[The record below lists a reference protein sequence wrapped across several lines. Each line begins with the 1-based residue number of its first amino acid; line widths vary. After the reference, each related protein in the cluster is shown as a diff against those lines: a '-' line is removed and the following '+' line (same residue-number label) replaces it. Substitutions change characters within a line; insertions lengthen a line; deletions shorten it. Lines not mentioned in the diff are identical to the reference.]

1 MVVSAGYSKKSLI
14 QKLGIREGF
23 KIAIINAPV
32 DYAKKLGKLPLDV
45 VVRDTASEGKFDFIH
60 FFTKN
65 QNQLET
71 EFPRFKNKISQN
83 GMLWIS
89 WPKQTSRE
97 KSDLNDNVVRKIG
110 LDNEMVDVKVAA
122 IDETWSGLK
131 FVFRIKDR
139 KSNPQSLK

>member
-1 MVVSAGYSKKSLI
+1 MSAGYSKKSLI
-14 QKLGIREGF
+14 QKLGIREGS
-23 KIAIINAPV
+23 KIAIINAPE

-45 VVRDTASEGKFDFIH
+45 VVRGSASEGKFDFIH

-65 QNQLET
+65 QHQLEK
-71 EFPRFKNKISQN
+71 EFPKFKNKISRN
-83 GMLWIS
+83 GILWIS

-97 KSDLNDNVVRKIG
+97 KTDLNDNVVRMVG
-110 LDNEMVDVKVAA
+110 LDNGMVDVKVAA
-122 IDETWSGLK
+122 IDDTWSGLK